1 MSEFK
6 RGIAICH
13 YNRFDSI
20 KEITE
25 AVKDTAPADAR
36 IVICDDGSNFTHWE
50 EAVKLD
56 DDDIIEVGSRVTLE
70 DIISQNFIVL
80 RGPNLGV
87 AANKNRALWALQ
99 DCHYIAILEDDLMP
113 TEKGW
118 FEQYETAAQLSGI
131 HHFCRVQ
138 DKEVAERADAFQA
151 FMQANGL
158 TPIYGPSPRG
168 DLTFITRMVLQRV
181 GAFNPRFRG
190 AGYAHGEW
198 SKRCARAG
206 LINHPNKW
214 VDIKEAR
221 DKFVQVGDTK
231 GGRWEESQKKIKRQ
245 LQRNKTVLKELD
257 REDYIYHKLT
267 LE

>member
-1 MSEFK
+1 MGEYK
-6 RGIAICH
+6 RGVAICH
-13 YNRFDSI
+13 YNRFDNI
-20 KEITE
+20 KTVIE
-25 AVKDTAPADAR
+25 AVKDTTPADTK
-36 IVICDDGSNFTHWE
+36 IVICDDGSDFTQWQ

-56 DDDIIEVGSRVTLE
+56 DEKVLEIGARVTLE
-70 DIISQNFIVL
+70 DFIPQNFITI

-99 DCHYIAILEDDLMP
+99 DCHYLCILEDDLYP

-118 FEQYETAAQLSGI
+118 FEQYEQASQLSGI

-138 DKEVAERADAFQA
+138 DKEVLETVDAFGS

-168 DLTFITRMVLQRV
+168 DLTFCTRRVVERV

-198 SKRCARAG
+198 SKRCARGG

-221 DKFVQVGDTK
+221 DKFVQVGDTS
-231 GGRWEESQKKIKRQ
+231 GGRWEENQKGIKRQ
-245 LQRNKTVLKELD
+245 LARNKTVLKELEK
-257 REDYIYHKLT
+257 EDYIYHRLV